1 MRRLLRVRLLPVT
14 LIVLVMVLG
23 FRVNNLFEEDWNGV
37 LQVSQAIAA
46 AEAESPTE
54 AASTDE
60 KPEDAEAGI
69 AEKSSDEE
77 VKTPGSLAGRD
88 PSTFSPSEI
97 ALLEN
102 LAQRRE
108 EIEQRSN
115 ALDVREGL
123 LTATENRIDEK
134 IDTLKSLESR
144 IEELVKKHSEEEEK
158 RISRLVLVYEKM
170 KAKDAARIFDQIE
183 MDVLLDVTARMKEAK
198 VAEVLAKMSPQRA
211 QELTI
216 ELATRNDLESRIN
229 R

>member
-46 AEAESPTE
+46 AEAETPTE

-60 KPEDAEAGI
+60 KPEDAEAGM

-183 MDVLLDVTARMKEAK
+183 MNVLLDVTARMKEAK

>member
-46 AEAESPTE
+46 AEAETQTE

-60 KPEDAEAGI
+60 KPEDAEAGM

>member
-46 AEAESPTE
+46 AEAEAPTE

-60 KPEDAEAGI
+60 KPEDAEAGM

>member
-23 FRVNNLFEEDWNGV
+23 FRVNNLFEEDWNNV

-46 AEAESPTE
+46 AEAETPTE
-54 AASTDE
+54 ATSTEE
-60 KPEDAEAGI
+60 KPEDAGAGM
-69 AEKSSDEE
+69 AKESTDEE

>member
-46 AEAESPTE
+46 AEAETPTE
-54 AASTDE
+54 AASTEE
-60 KPEDAEAGI
+60 KPEDAEAGM

>member
-46 AEAESPTE
+46 AEAETPTE

-60 KPEDAEAGI
+60 KPEDAEAGM

>member
-1 MRRLLRVRLLPVT
+1 MGRILRVRLLPVT
-14 LIVLVMVLG
+14 LVALLMVLG
-23 FRVNNLFEEDWNGV
+23 FRVSNLFEEDWSGV
-37 LQVSQAIAA
+37 LRVPQAIAA
-46 AEAESPTE
+46 AEAEAGSEAEPE
-54 AASTDE
+54 AAKSAETDE
-60 KPEDAEAGI
+60 GMAA
-69 AEKSSDEE
+69 ASSDEE
-77 VKTPGSLAGRD
+77 IRTPGSLAGRD
-88 PSTFSPSEI
+88 PTTFSPSEI

-144 IEELVKKHSEEEEK
+144 IEELVKQHSEEEEK
-158 RISRLVLVYEKM
+158 RIARLVLVYEKM

-183 MDVLLDVTARMKEAK
+183 MDVLLDVTARMKESK
-198 VAEVLAKMSPQRA
+198 VADVMAKMSPQRA